1 MSHYRH
7 LTIFEREC
15 LWEMHLKGESL
26 QNIAKV
32 LGRSVSTISRELKR
46 NMNQECYSP
55 TNAQAKYRERRKKC
69 VRKKILASGVLKDT
83 VYLLISKLQWSP
95 EQISNRLR
103 LENGKKV
110 VSYNTIYRAIECG
123 CMEPKGKKKRNKQG
137 RFPLMKNLRRKGWR
151 GKKKQQNKKSKTAGF
166 IHQTIEQ
173 RPKEANERTEIGHWE
188 GDLVYSSCHK
198 LYVITLVDRYSRYL
212 ITGITA
218 SKKPEEVAAAII
230 DMLKRI
236 PKGKLKSI
244 TLDRG
249 PEFAH
254 HFDVTREIEEAIFYF
269 AHPHAP
275 WERGTNENTND
286 LLRQYVPKR
295 TYKVPFSEEL
305 LAAFTKKL
313 NTRPR
318 KCLNWKTPEEIFTNS
333 LLHLT

>member
-7 LTIFEREC
+7 LTIFERES

-26 QNIAKV
+26 QNIAKA

-46 NMNQECYSP
+46 NKKQDNYSP
-55 TNAQAKYRERRKKC
+55 TNAQAKYKERRKKC
-69 VRKKILASGVLKDT
+69 VRKRLLASGTLRDT
-83 VYLLISKLQWSP
+83 VVFLITNYQWSP

-103 LENGKKV
+103 MENGKKI
-110 VSYNTIYRAIECG
+110 VSYNTIYRALECG
-123 CMEPKGKKKRNKQG
+123 CMEPKGKRKRNRQG
-137 RFPLMKNLRRKGWR
+137 RFPMLKHLRRKGWR
-151 GKKKQQNKKSKTAGF
+151 GKKKKQRKNASF

-198 LYVITLVDRYSRYL
+198 LYIVTLVDRLSRYL
-212 ITGITA
+212 ITGITKT
-218 SKKPEEVAAAII
+218 KKPEEVAAVISG
-230 DMLKRI
+230 MLKDI
-236 PKGKLKSI
+236 PKDKLKSI

-254 HFDVTREIEEAIFYF
+254 HFDVTKELEEAIFYF

-275 WERGTNENTND
+275 WERGTNENTNN

-305 LAAFTKKL
+305 LVSFTEKL
-313 NTRPR
+313 NNRPR
-318 KCLNWKTPEEIFTNS
+318 KCLDWKTPEEIFTNT